1 MGAGQQ
7 QLSAKE
13 RLTDKAL
20 NTSAI
25 GAYNKLRLT
34 HQMKTQIAVASPHMR
49 IAKMSKFAEADILLE
64 ASQSSEQM
72 IVLVDRRVLS
82 RECLTY
88 ALKVVDPG
96 LSILSFSSA
105 AEWVEHRHSILP
117 ACVMMLHINQL
128 HGPEFGRE
136 LALIKQAVD
145 APPVVLLLDESDEED
160 PEDIIGALNSGVQ
173 GYIPSSMPLSVAVEA
188 MRLVAAG
195 GTYVPMSSLLTCRCT
210 TETSDQAVADVNGSG
225 FTSRQMAVIKGLREG
240 KTNKTIAYELN
251 MCEST
256 VKVHV
261 GNIMK
266 KLKARSR
273 TEIAFKTR
281 ELFAAEDR
289 RRLMLDGH

>member
-1 MGAGQQ
+1 M
-7 QLSAKE
+7 
-13 RLTDKAL
+13 
-20 NTSAI
+20 N
-25 GAYNKLRLT
+25 
-34 HQMKTQIAVASPHMR
+34 TQIAVASPHMR
-49 IAKMSKFAEADILLE
+49 IAKMSKFAEADILLQ
-64 ASQSSEQM
+64 ASQSSERM

-105 AEWVEHRHSILP
+105 AEWVEHRQSILP
-117 ACVMMLHINQL
+117 AWVMMLHINQL
-128 HGPEFGRE
+128 HGPELGRE
-136 LALIKQAVD
+136 LALIKQAAG
-145 APPVVLLLDESDEED
+145 APPVVLLADEED

-173 GYIPSSMPLSVAVEA
+173 GYIPSSTSISVVVGV

-195 GTYVPMSSLLTCRCT
+195 GTYVPVSSLLTCRCT
-210 TETSDQAVADVNGSG
+210 TETSDQTVANINGSG

-261 GNIMK
+261 RNIMK

-273 TEIAFKTR
+273 TEVAFKTR
-281 ELFAAEDR
+281 ELFCGRGQAPADAGRPLVHGHMRAAG
-289 RRLMLDGH
+289 LLGWV